1 MTDVADSNESCANE
15 GAHGDRRGS
24 ENPELP
30 TLAKNEGPGSGV
42 DLSADL
48 SRNDGQAKEEEKTRE
63 GEGTDSGF
71 GSSGS
76 SQQSITLPEN
86 QVGVFLCPLRPVKN

>member
-48 SRNDGQAKEEEKTRE
+48 SRNDGQAKEQCK
-63 GEGTDSGF
+63 GTGK
-71 GSSGS
+71 GK
-76 SQQSITLPEN
+76 
-86 QVGVFLCPLRPVKN
+86 VK